1 MFLFACWWSVAAPAE
16 ATIKFVRDHLNIE
29 TSQGQTYRFE
39 VELAVTPQQRAQGLM
54 FREEMGRFEG
64 MLFLFDREAPRSFWM
79 RNTLLSL
86 DLIFLNSKGEIVRI
100 APDAVPLDETPIPSG
115 VPASAVLELLGG
127 TAEDLALALGDRIRH
142 RAFSP

>member
-1 MFLFACWWSVAAPAE
+1 VFLLACWWSAAAPAD
-16 ATIKFVRDHLNIE
+16 ATIDFVQDYLNIE
-29 TSQGQTYRFE
+29 TAKGQNYRFE

-54 FREEMGRFEG
+54 YREEMGRFEG
-64 MLFLFDREAPRSFWM
+64 MLFLFDREVPRSFWM

-86 DLIFLNSKGEIVRI
+86 DLIFLNSKGEIVSI
-100 APDAVPLDETPIPSG
+100 ASDAVPLDETPIPSG

-127 TAEDLALALGDRIRH
+127 TAEDLGLAPGDRVKH